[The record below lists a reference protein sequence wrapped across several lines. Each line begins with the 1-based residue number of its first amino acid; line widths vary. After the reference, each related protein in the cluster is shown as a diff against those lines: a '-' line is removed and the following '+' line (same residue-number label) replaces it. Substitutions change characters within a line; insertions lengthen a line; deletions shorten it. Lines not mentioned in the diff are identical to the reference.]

1 MIWSIW
7 KSSIVTSLPI
17 YRAVCANIADANA
30 RGGAA
35 RHDEGD

>member
-7 KSSIVTSLPI
+7 KSSIVTSLPT

-30 RGGAA
+30 RTGAA